1 VSGADQTER
10 EDERSAGTAGARTVS
25 AAIREPLRAHLRT
38 RTGVRAPKGAGK
50 ASSVLIPLFERDGE
64 VHLWLVRRAQ
74 GMRDHGGQVAFP
86 GGKRDPSDDSL
97 LTTALRETEEEVSL
111 ARAEIDVLGELD
123 DYITITGFT
132 ITPYVGWVSASVAP
146 RANEAEVARIFAAPL
161 RVFLEAPTGIF
172 PRMGYRVDGEWVWG
186 ATSAIARGLGAIV
199 RELHGAAARPGT

>member
-1 VSGADQTER
+1 MSGTDPTGRDAR
-10 EDERSAGTAGARTVS
+10 PSAGLAVS
-25 AAIREPLRAHLRT
+25 AAIREPLRAHLEA

-97 LTTALRETEEEVSL
+97 LVTALRETEEEVAL

-161 RVFLEAPTGIF
+161 RVFLEAPTGTF

-199 RELHGAAARPGT
+199 RELHAAAT